1 MVSAPEQNMVTEKLV
16 TDKFEAYFLEPKLFY
31 LKLLRDTRQE
41 IEDIEANIAFQK
53 KLGVNEDCYR
63 VVHAEKF
70 ATISKAAR
78 EHVENYAIT
87 VKAEAFIIP
96 SIAQK
101 ILFNLY
107 MKFRKNKNPLKAF
120 DKLEDGIAWLKEQ

>member
-1 MVSAPEQNMVTEKLV
+1 MVSAPEEKVTEKLV

-31 LKLLRDTRQE
+31 LKLLRDTRLE
-41 IEDIEANIAFQK
+41 VEDVEQNIAFQRK
-53 KLGVNEDCYR
+53 HGVDTTCCR
-63 VVHAEKF
+63 IVHAEKY

-78 EHVENYAIT
+78 EYVENHAIT

-96 SIAQK
+96 SIGQK

-107 MKFRKNKNPLKAF
+107 AKFRKNKNPLRAF

>member
-1 MVSAPEQNMVTEKLV
+1 MVAAPEGKIEEKLV
-16 TDKFEAYFLEPKLFY
+16 TKKFEAYFLEPKLFY

-41 IEDIEANIAFQK
+41 IEDVEQNIAFQK
-53 KLGVNEDCYR
+53 KHGVDNTYCR
-63 VVHAEKF
+63 VVHAEKY

-78 EHVENYAIT
+78 EYVENHTMT

-96 SIAQK
+96 SIGQK

-107 MKFRKNKNPLKAF
+107 MKFRKNKNPLRAF
-120 DKLEDGIAWLKEQ
+120 DKLEDGLAWLKEQ

>member
-1 MVSAPEQNMVTEKLV
+1 MVSAPEQNMVTDKLV
-16 TDKFEAYFLEPKLFY
+16 TDKFEAYFLEPKMFY
-31 LKLLRDTRQE
+31 LKLLTDTSQE
-41 IEDIEANIAFQK
+41 IEDVEANIAFQK
-53 KLGVNEDCYR
+53 KHGVDETYCR
-63 VVHAEKF
+63 LVHAEKY

-78 EHVENYAIT
+78 EYVENHTVT